1 MKSIGRKANGLFIF
15 LLLSL
20 SLFSYSN
27 PAHASVMSDLS
38 AGVTNVV
45 RFITHDFVAQIRN
58 SFCDLY
64 LSQITSGVWKDG
76 SPQANFGKNLCANY
90 KPIVASESI
99 GTKIAVRKDNG
110 NLAIPNKPESL
121 SHEANTPGAYVGDVT
136 AEGTSLNAGQ
146 IIYWTNIQRQSNGTN
161 LSSLGEDST
170 LNQIAMARVQ
180 DLFAK
185 QYFEHVSPTGGN
197 ISTLLDGVGY
207 EYIAV
212 GENLAL
218 GNYENDEALVQA
230 WMDSPGHRANIL
242 NGRFQEIGVA
252 VERGTFEG
260 HKTWLAVQAFALP
273 LSACPQPDTSLK
285 AQINLI
291 ELEIAEL
298 KIKAD
303 VILEELESYRQKG
316 NRDAY
321 NQKVKEYNT
330 LVEQINNL
338 VAQLKTLVAQYNAQV
353 ATFNSC
359 TTQQ

>member
-1 MKSIGRKANGLFIF
+1 MSKKVTIILVILALGITGLF
-15 LLLSL
+15 LVRERLSQEL
-20 SLFSYSN
+20 QEIKKTADVVLDDVKKEISLPSPLRATSESEQAYLTRGG
-27 PAHASVMSDLS
+27 VMKWTNLHRANAGLS
-38 AGVTNVV
+38 ALAENP
-45 RFITHDFVAQIRN
+45 QLN
-58 SFCDLY
+58 S
-64 LSQITSGVWKDG
+64 
-76 SPQANFGKNLCANY
+76 A
-90 KPIVASESI
+90 
-99 GTKIAVRKDNG
+99 
-110 NLAIPNKPESL
+110 
-121 SHEANTPGAYVGDVT
+121 
-136 AEGTSLNAGQ
+136 
-146 IIYWTNIQRQSNGTN
+146 
-161 LSSLGEDST
+161 
-170 LNQIAMARVQ
+170 ARLKVQ
-180 DLFAK
+180 DMFAR

>member
-185 QYFEHVSPTGGN
+185 QYFAHTSPTGN
-197 ISTLLDGVGY
+197 TVSKDALVFGY
-207 EYIAV
+207 DYITI
-212 GENLAL
+212 GENIAL
-218 GNYENDEALVQA
+218 GNFGGSRALVVA
-230 WMDSPGHRANIL
+230 WMNSPGHRANIL
-242 NGRFQEIGVA
+242 NKSYTEIGVA
-252 VERGTFEG
+252 ALEGTYKG
-260 HKTWLAVQAFALP
+260 QKVWIA
-273 LSACPQPDTSLK
+273 
-285 AQINLI
+285 AQIFGRPASDCKEPSPVIKTNIESQKLASNNLLSNI
-291 ELEIAEL
+291 KSLETELQNMDKTDL
-298 KIKAD
+298 
-303 VILEELESYRQKG
+303 
-316 NRDAY
+316 NAY
-321 NQKVKEYNT
+321 NAKISEYNSAAKT
-330 LVEQINNL
+330 YNDLVEDIKKL
-338 VAQLKTLVAQYNAQV
+338 VSQYNSLIQV
-353 ATFNSC
+353 YNNC
-359 TTQQ
+359 IKL